1 MPVKRSARPRQSRS
15 TWQRRQEILE
25 MLSESQELSVT
36 DLSRH
41 FGISEVSIR
50 KDLEH
55 LEQTGLL
62 HRKHGGARITQHA
75 SIFEARLYQN
85 VEVKRAI
92 GAAAAQLIQPGDII
106 LLDSGTTVLEVAR
119 YIPDA
124 LLEEG
129 GLTILTRSLMIAS
142 EFRLRRQIRL
152 IVLGGIYAH
161 DYDDFVGEQVERTLQ
176 RLSVQKLFLGVDGVS
191 LERGLT
197 TDNLLEAGLFLK
209 MVESSDWVI
218 VAVDSS
224 KIGVNKL
231 QSILPVNAIHTF
243 VTDDAAPEAFV
254 EALREQGIE
263 VILVPRP
270 EREQKRDVLDE

>member
-1 MPVKRSARPRQSRS
+1 MTGKRSARTRQTRN
-15 TWQRRQEILE
+15 TWQRRQAILE
-25 MLSESQELSVT
+25 KLSESQEMSVIA
-36 DLSRH
+36 LSRH

-62 HRKHGGARITQHA
+62 QRKHGGARMTQHS

-92 GAAAAQLIQPGDII
+92 GKTAAQLIQPGNII
-106 LLDSGTTVLEVAR
+106 MLDSGTTVLEVAR
-119 YIPDA
+119 HIPDT

-142 EFRLRRQIRL
+142 ELRLRRQTRL

-161 DYDDFVGEQVERTLQ
+161 DYDDFVGEQVERTLM

-197 TDNLLEAGLFLK
+197 TDNLLEAGLFQK
-209 MVESSDWVI
+209 MVESSEWVI
-218 VAVDSS
+218 ACVDSS

-231 QSILPVNAIHTF
+231 QSILPISAMHTF
-243 VTDDAAPEAFV
+243 VTDDAAPEPFI
-254 EALREQGIE
+254 ESLREQGIE

-270 EREQKRDVLDE
+270 GAEEKWINPDG

>member
-1 MPVKRSARPRQSRS
+1 MNIKRSSFFRQSRN
-15 TWQRRQEILE
+15 TRQRRQAILE
-25 MLSESQELSVT
+25 ILSESREMSVI
-36 DLSRH
+36 DLSRR
-41 FGISEVSIR
+41 FGVSEVSIR
-50 KDLEH
+50 KDLEY

-62 HRKHGGARITQHA
+62 QRKHGGARLVQHT

-92 GAAAAQLIQPGDII
+92 GAAAAQLIQPGDIVM
-106 LLDSGTTVLEVAR
+106 LDSGTTVLEVAR
-119 YIPDA
+119 HIPQT

-129 GLTILTRSLMIAS
+129 DLTILTRSLMIAS

-161 DYDDFVGEQVERTLQ
+161 DYDDFVGEQVEQSLQ
-176 RLSVQKLFLGVDGVS
+176 RLSIQKLFLGVDGIS

-197 TDNLLEAGLFLK
+197 TDNLLEAGLFQK

-231 QSILPVNAIHTF
+231 QSILPVDAVHTL
-243 VTDDAAPEAFV
+243 VTDDAAPELFLD
-254 EALREQGIE
+254 ALREQGIE

-270 EREQKRDVLDE
+270 LE